1 MKELREAVRE
11 YAVVVARPIY
21 FKKNDRDKVTIRCK
35 GMCTGV
41 DCPFL
46 MYAYVVKK
54 GPTVR
59 IKNLQPNHLCGRED
73 VIKFA
78 TSSWLA
84 DRYEYEMRTN
94 PKMTPADFITMVA
107 DNYGI
112 IITKD
117 QYYKAKQKS
126 TERIHGGI
134 EEQYGLL
141 WNYAEELKRVN
152 PGSTIKILPQLR
164 GEEPI
169 FRRMYVCYAAL
180 RDGFLDGCR
189 RLVGFDG
196 CHIKGPHKKHG
207 PDKQKGLGNAI
218 KAMMP
223 CAEHRHCVRHLY
235 NNFKNAGHNGLAL
248 KNSLWSAARATT
260 VPWYE
265 EEMDN
270 MFKFS
275 PTTENWFIDKPPK
288 NWSRSH
294 FITDPK
300 CDILL
305 NNLCEAVNAAI
316 LDTRDK
322 PILSN
327 LEKLRTY
334 LMLRMAKQRETKWTQ
349 PVGPRIFGIIEAK
362 RKEGGQCT
370 TRHSGNGEFE
380 VKRIQGKRQFHVN
393 LNHHTCS
400 CRKWQLC
407 GLPCAHA
414 MAAISKMQRSVYDY
428 VHVLYKRPA
437 YDRAY
442 QSYISPM
449 SSPKLWPKTQHRPLK
464 PPACVKQPGR
474 PKKKRIKEVGEVRK
488 GATKLPRYDT
498 DIHCGRC
505 GAEGHNSRSCSQ
517 GLVRGKGTSRGRGLS
532 RGRGMS
538 RGRGRGRMSSGSGLE
553 PPARQTTID
562 NESGRGR
569 AVIRGMGRVSTRARG
584 RGPQVQAKQPVTATT
599 YESVNR
605 GGHVVQLSRQLEG
618 TTSTQSSQANQSSF
632 NDVRSQNA
640 AQRARPWKL

>member
-1 MKELREAVRE
+1 MRDPQFRLGMDFPSMKELREAVRE
-11 YAVVVARPIY
+11 YAVMVARPVY

-35 GMCTGV
+35 GLCNGV
-41 DCPFL
+41 DCTFL
-46 MYAYVVKK
+46 MYASFVKK

-59 IKNLQPNHLCGRED
+59 IKNLQPDHLCGRED

-84 DRYEYEMRTN
+84 DRYEHEMSTN

-112 IITKD
+112 IVTKD

-126 TERIHGGI
+126 AERIHGGI

-152 PGSTIKILPQLR
+152 PGSTVKILPQLR
-164 GEEPI
+164 NEEPI

-189 RLVGFDG
+189 QLVGFDG
-196 CHIKGPHKKHG
+196 CHIKGPHKGQLLSAVGIDANNGIFPIAFAIVEIENQETWTWFLEYFLVDIKIENAG
-207 PDKQKGLGNAI
+207 TGWAFISDKQKGLGNVI
-218 KAMMP
+218 KAVMP
-223 CAEHRHCVRHLY
+223 HAEHRHCVRHLY

-265 EEMDN
+265 EEMNN
-270 MFKFS
+270 MFKLS
-275 PTTENWFIDKPPK
+275 PETENWFIDKPPK

-305 NNLCEAVNAAI
+305 NNLCEAFNAAI
-316 LDTRDK
+316 LDARDK
-322 PILSN
+322 PILSS

-393 LNHHTCS
+393 LNQHTCS
-400 CRKWQLC
+400 CRKWQIC

-428 VHVLYKRPA
+428 VHVFYKRAA

-442 QSYISPM
+442 QRYISPM
-449 SSPKLWPKTQHRPLK
+449 SSPEVWPKTQHRPLK

-488 GATKLPRYDT
+488 CATKLPRYDT
-498 DIHCGRC
+498 NNIHCGRC

-517 GLVRGKGTSRGRGLS
+517 
-532 RGRGMS
+532 
-538 RGRGRGRMSSGSGLE
+538 
-553 PPARQTTID
+553 
-562 NESGRGR
+562 
-569 AVIRGMGRVSTRARG
+569 VI
-584 RGPQVQAKQPVTATT
+584 
-599 YESVNR
+599 
-605 GGHVVQLSRQLEG
+605 
-618 TTSTQSSQANQSSF
+618 
-632 NDVRSQNA
+632 
-640 AQRARPWKL
+640 